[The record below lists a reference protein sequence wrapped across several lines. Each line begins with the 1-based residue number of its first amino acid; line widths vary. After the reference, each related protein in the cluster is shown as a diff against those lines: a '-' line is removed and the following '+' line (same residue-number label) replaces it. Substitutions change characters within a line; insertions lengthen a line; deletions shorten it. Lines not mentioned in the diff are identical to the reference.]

1 MALLELMGVRP
12 KINISVNLTA
22 EMQNLTFTLNIFFHF
37 YFYYIFLG
45 NNISLLT
52 SLTVP
57 VLVFHYCKKK
67 PMVSSLWS
75 AIMHFVGV
83 WWWKFACIGTS
94 WSALLLEY
102 QSICVVHSWYDG
114 DAACLI
120 TVKYCISVLHFVIV
134 STDSLCSLFP
144 TVGIRTKSDNS
155 TVQYNTSN
163 ANRK

>member
-57 VLVFHYCKKK
+57 VLVFHYCKKN
-67 PMVSSLWS
+67 LWS
-75 AIMHFVGV
+75 V
-83 WWWKFACIGTS
+83 AC
-94 WSALLLEY
+94 E
-102 QSICVVHSWYDG
+102 
-114 DAACLI
+114 
-120 TVKYCISVLHFVIV
+120 
-134 STDSLCSLFP
+134 
-144 TVGIRTKSDNS
+144 
-155 TVQYNTSN
+155 VQ
-163 ANRK
+163 